1 PDSLGC
7 PSFASRRVHSTR
19 AGMLLAGTSSIRPP
33 VQYASTWPSASTST
47 TASSPLAKRDSGA
60 SGAPAEAAFLAAR
73 RADTGEGAEVRAG
86 FGMGP
91 GAGAGAGAGVP
102 GTCVGGGVAGV
113 AGVAGSFGWGGVVA
127 AGAAASSVGTA
138 TAAGG
143 G

>member
-1 PDSLGC
+1 
-7 PSFASRRVHSTR
+7 
-19 AGMLLAGTSSIRPP
+19 MLLAGTSSIRPP

-47 TASSPLAKRDSGA
+47 TASGPLAKRDSGA
-60 SGAPAEAAFLAAR
+60 SGAPAEAAFLAAG

-86 FGMGP
+86 FG
-91 GAGAGAGAGVP
+91 AGAGAGVL
-102 GTCVGGGVAGV
+102 GAGVGGGVAGV

-143 G
+143 GESYAGCWRSRAEASRVGGV